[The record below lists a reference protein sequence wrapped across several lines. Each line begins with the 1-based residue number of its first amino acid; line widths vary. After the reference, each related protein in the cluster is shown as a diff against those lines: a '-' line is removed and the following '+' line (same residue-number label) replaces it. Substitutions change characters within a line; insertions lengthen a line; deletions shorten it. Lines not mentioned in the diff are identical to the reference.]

1 NSAARCNSRW
11 EQIHP
16 SPILNL
22 MKTTA
27 CLVILLSLMLV
38 GCESITTRI
47 KERSAAFENWTPT
60 TQERI
65 RTGEL
70 KVGDNSDM
78 VYIVLGSPD
87 STEDIPREDG
97 STLSIWN
104 YPKLKQ
110 QFMSEETVGY
120 EDHSEYNIA
129 TGERIHYQVPNR
141 QKVYQ
146 NTKITGMQV
155 ILRNG
160 LVTSVRWAGYA
171 PATVATEETKTD

>member
-1 NSAARCNSRW
+1 
-11 EQIHP
+11 
-16 SPILNL
+16 

-27 CLVILLSLMLV
+27 CLVVWLSLMLV

-47 KERSAAFENWTPT
+47 KERSSAFENWNST

-70 KVGDNSDM
+70 KVGDNTDM

-87 STEDIPREDG
+87 STEVIPREDG

-110 QFMSEETVGY
+110 QFMTEETVGY

-129 TGERIHYQVPNR
+129 TGERIHYQIPNR

-146 NTKITGMQV
+146 NTKIRGMQV

-160 LVTSVRWAGYA
+160 LVTSVRWAGDS
-171 PATVATEETKTD
+171 PVVAGKTE